1 MSSSLPSHPRRFEGS
16 ADPRASEALLAARR
30 AVGTTWSLIAMM
42 GDDPNGTLAFLARH
56 QTTGELAAVSVDLDA
71 SQPEGAAV
79 AVVSELRAGLP
90 GPRVACPECGT
101 VQEGWPARCACG
113 TDLASWSGDSS
124 EEGED
129 RVARR
134 LRDETAGRF
143 EVIGALPHA
152 DGRGTAFFA
161 RRVEGDEIVALHVHD
176 SGASPKGDRKLSV
189 STSEPLRALDPIEPR
204 SPRSGPIRFTPAEAI
219 PVVSESDKQSD
230 HLRRALLDASGLGSG
245 LLAKLPTPR
254 TDEQVAVP
262 RVCPQCGA
270 EYETGSRFCPNDGSP
285 LRPKVSADPLIGVV
299 IADRYQVLRRLGEGG
314 MGRVY
319 LAEHVKMNRQC
330 ALKVMNTQVVNDED
344 SAQRFAREASNA
356 SRIIHPN
363 VAAVFDY
370 GESDGIV
377 YLVMEFV
384 DGEPLSRLLERER
397 VVPPHRA
404 LEIARQVTEGL
415 IAAHELG
422 IVHRDLKP
430 DNILLSRAR
439 SGREIAKVVD
449 FGIAKAMSDARQERL
464 TQTGLVIGT
473 PEYMSP
479 EQLVGDPVDA
489 RSDIY
494 SLGCILF
501 QMLTGQLPFDAST
514 REQIIKRRLSE
525 PPPHPR
531 DLVPGLPET
540 LDRVVRAMLARS
552 PMDRYPS
559 TIDVREALDP
569 AAALGRDW
577 DPSTHLT
584 PRSAPTLLLQ
594 AQGTKTTEKLESEAS
609 ARRRRSRRLAVGT
622 LAGLAIVGT
631 GIGYEVSQSRAAA
644 ARAVESARAQFV
656 LDSMRR
662 QTPLPT
668 FTPPS
673 TVVAMASKPAPK
685 KSTAPRA
692 GAAPGSSAIA
702 AATAAPSESAA
713 ASPPKPAPLTAEQ
726 KAMQAPIE
734 AYARALESGD
744 TAQVRQAYPA
754 IEKAAVQTLQ
764 STFRITRDMK
774 THVEPDGTPTRRG
787 DSATYPFTLTMSYIY
802 RETGSPG
809 GGPPPARYV
818 ATLRRSGARWE
829 LKQLTAR

>member
-1 MSSSLPSHPRRFEGS
+1 MSSSLPSNPHRFDRA

-30 AVGTTWSLIAMM
+30 AVGTTWSLIAML
-42 GDDPNGTLAFLARH
+42 GDDPQGARAFLARH
-56 QTTGELAAVSVDLDA
+56 HATGELAAVTVEPDPTA
-71 SQPEGAAV
+71 PTGAQV
-79 AVVSELRAGLP
+79 AVTSELRSGLR
-90 GPRVACPECGT
+90 GPRVPCPECG
-101 VQEGWPARCACG
+101 VVRDGWPALCDCG
-113 TDLASWSGDSS
+113 TDLAQWDGDSS
-124 EEGED
+124 EDDDGD

-134 LRDETAGRF
+134 LRDETAGRY
-143 EVIGALPHA
+143 EVLGALPHA

-161 RRVEGDEIVALHVHD
+161 RRVEDQEIVALHVHD
-176 SGASPKGDRKLSV
+176 SGTSAAGGRRLSV
-189 STSEPLRALDPIEPR
+189 STSEPFPALDPIEQS
-204 SPRSGPIRFTPAEAI
+204 SPRSGPVRFTPAEAI
-219 PVVSESDKQSD
+219 PVVSDDDNPDDK
-230 HLRRALLDASGLGSG
+230 RRPRLDPSGLGSG

-254 TDEQVAVP
+254 TDEQVAVA

-330 ALKVMNTQVVNDED
+330 ALKVMSTLVVNDED

-397 VVPPHRA
+397 FIPPHRA

-415 IAAHELG
+415 TAAHELG

-449 FGIAKAMSDARQERL
+449 FGIAKAMSDARQDRL

-494 SLGCILF
+494 SLGCILY
-501 QMLTGQLPFDAST
+501 QMITGQLPFEAST

-531 DLVPGLPET
+531 DLVPGLPDT
-540 LDRVVRAMLARS
+540 LDRVVRTMLARS
-552 PMDRYPS
+552 PMERYPS
-559 TIDVREALDP
+559 TIDVRDALDP

-577 DPSTHLT
+577 DPTAHMT
-584 PRSAPTLLLQ
+584 PRSAPTLLMQ
-594 AQGTKTTEKLESEAS
+594 AQGTQTTEKLASEAS
-609 ARRRRSRRLAVGT
+609 ARRRNQRLAIGALVGLA
-622 LAGLAIVGT
+622 LAGTA
-631 GIGYEVSQSRAAA
+631 IGYEVSQSRAAA
-644 ARAVESARAQFV
+644 ARQAADLA
-656 LDSMRR
+656 LADSIRLH
-662 QTPLPT
+662 TPLPIV
-668 FTPPS
+668 TPS
-673 TVVAMASKPAPK
+673 AAIVAVPTKPVQK
-685 KSTAPRA
+685 KSAPPRPNAASTTPAGVTGQAPRE
-692 GAAPGSSAIA
+692 SVA
-702 AATAAPSESAA
+702 AA
-713 ASPPKPAPLTAEQ
+713 PPKPAQLTAEE
-726 KAMQAPIE
+726 KAMRAPIE
-734 AYARALESGD
+734 SYAAAWESRD
-744 TAQVRQAYPA
+744 TARVHEAYPA
-754 IEKAAVQTLQ
+754 LTKENAQLMQNTFFRPAEKVRASVVDWGTV
-764 STFRITRDMK
+764 TRN
-774 THVEPDGTPTRRG
+774 G
-787 DSATYPFTLTMSYIY
+787 DTATYPFALRLTTTYRDTKNTLD
-802 RETGSPG
+802 SP
-809 GGPPPARYV
+809 PIRYEAV
-818 ATLRRSGARWE
+818 LVRSGKRW
-829 LKQLTAR
+829 LLTKLNER